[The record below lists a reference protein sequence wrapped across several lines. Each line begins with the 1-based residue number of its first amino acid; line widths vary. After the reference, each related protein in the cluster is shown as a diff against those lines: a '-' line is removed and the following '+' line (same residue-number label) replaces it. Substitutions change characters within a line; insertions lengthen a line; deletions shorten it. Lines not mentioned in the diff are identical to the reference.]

1 MPGRERGEVVEDA
14 EWSQLADLARRF
26 YLEDESKTDLA
37 TRFSISRFRVA
48 RMLQQAREQG
58 VVTIRVHDRAPDR
71 AQMSQALAEHL
82 ALRECTVVP
91 AEDSEEATRRVLAR
105 AAAGQLARHVRDGD
119 LVGLSWGRTLVA
131 LAEEVDLLPPCTL
144 VQLTGTVGTDITKS
158 PIELVRRIAHRSG
171 AETVGLFCPLFA
183 STPAVASSWRADPAI
198 ARVLAL
204 HGDLHHAVL
213 SLGSWDPPITQ
224 LQPYL
229 TADDRAELDDQG
241 ACAELAG
248 IFLRADGTPVTGTL
262 DERRVS
268 VSVDQLAR
276 APRVLAV
283 AGGVEKAPAIAS
295 AARSGLLTSLVT
307 DDRTALALLRG
318 PEVTSPVLRL
328 HRELPAAAAH

>member
-1 MPGRERGEVVEDA
+1 MDDA
-14 EWSQLADLARRF
+14 EWQQLADLARRF

-37 TRFSISRFRVA
+37 TRFDISRFRVA
-48 RMLQQAREQG
+48 RLLQQAREQG

-71 AQMSQALAEHL
+71 AGMSQSLAEHL
-82 ALRECTVVP
+82 SLHECTVVP

-105 AAAGQLARHVRDGD
+105 AAAGHLARQVRDGD

-183 STPAVASSWRADPAI
+183 ATPEVASSWRADPAI
-198 ARVLAL
+198 GLVLAM
-204 HGDLHHAVL
+204 HDDLQHAVL

-224 LQPYL
+224 LQSYL
-229 TADDRAELDDQG
+229 TAEDRAELDAQG

-248 IFLRADGTPVTGTL
+248 IFLRGDGTPVEGTL
-262 DERRVS
+262 NERRVS
-268 VSVDQLAR
+268 VTVDQLAR
-276 APRVLAV
+276 TPRVLAV
-283 AGGVEKAPAIAS
+283 AGGVEKAAAITS

-318 PEVTSPVLRL
+318 PAVEGPVLRL
-328 HRELPAAAAH
+328 HRDLPDAGSTSG